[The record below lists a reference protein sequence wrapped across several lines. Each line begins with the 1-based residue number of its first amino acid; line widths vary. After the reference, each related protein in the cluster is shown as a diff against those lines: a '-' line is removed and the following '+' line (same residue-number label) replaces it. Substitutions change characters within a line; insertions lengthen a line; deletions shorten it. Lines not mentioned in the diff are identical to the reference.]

1 MGNVL
6 PSAQQ
11 KNILITGASSG
22 IGEALAWSAAK
33 RGMNLALVARRIDRL
48 ENLAEKIREKYQ
60 IQVEVAALDI
70 CDSEKITPLFMGFS
84 ELLGGIDIVVANAGI
99 VRNRQ
104 VGDGCISRDAKVF
117 QTNVLGTI
125 ATSEAAISVFRTQ
138 MSSGQIAVISSYSAF
153 MPLPSGA
160 AYSASKAAVSS
171 YFNAVRVPL
180 QCENIAVSV
189 IYPGFVG
196 TDLLRGF
203 NSHGLPIVAKAS
215 DVAEEILTAILAKK
229 KNAIVPKLPWAL
241 VRQVQRFVPA
251 PVISILQKYL

>member
-22 IGEALAWSAAK
+22 IGEALAWAAAK
-33 RGMNLALVARRIDRL
+33 RGLNVALVARRIERL

-70 CDSEKITPLFMGFS
+70 CENDKITPLFLGFS

-104 VGDGCISRDAKVF
+104 VGDGRISRDAQVF
-117 QTNVLGTI
+117 QTNVMGTI
-125 ATSEAAISVFRTQ
+125 ATSEAAITLFRAQT
-138 MSSGQIAVISSYSAF
+138 SSGQLAVISSYSAF

-171 YFNAVRVPL
+171 YFNAVRGPL
-180 QCENIAVSV
+180 QRENIAVSV

-196 TDLLRGF
+196 TDLLQGF
-203 NSHGLPIVAKAS
+203 NSHGLPIVSRAS
-215 DVAEEILTAILAKK
+215 DVAEEILTAILLKK
-229 KNAIVPKLPWAL
+229 NNAIVPRLPWAV
-241 VRQVQRFVPA
+241 VRQVQRFVPTS
-251 PVISILQKYL
+251 ILGILQKYL